1 MQIKKILSI
10 NEQKSDYESIVS
22 ELIDQSQI
30 VVVYHLKI
38 IPRVSSVGK
47 FRTGR
52 IVYHLPQIPIM
63 KNVFHFFTQWRL
75 LVRTKIVN
83 YLELV

>member
-38 IPRVSSVGK
+38 IPVSSVGK

-52 IVYHLPQIPIM
+52 TVYHSQKFPIM
-63 KNVFHFFTQWRL
+63 ENVFHFFTQSTSVAPGRE
-75 LVRTKIVN
+75 N
-83 YLELV
+83 